1 MALWT
6 LKRKSARVVL
16 LNDLEQIFLINS
28 VDPADAS
35 KGSWW
40 ELPGGGIDP
49 GELSADT
56 VKRELWEEG
65 GLSRADVGPVV
76 WTQHVEFDFGGYHF
90 DQDEV
95 IHIAWTTEREVER
108 PQGLESLEALAYR
121 GARWWPVSEV
131 AGSEETFLPPDL
143 PRLLPP
149 LLAEPLPDPPLDIAS
164 EDPDDGLGSG

>member
-1 MALWT
+1 MAPWT

-16 LNDLEQIFLINS
+16 LNDLDQIYLINS
-28 VDPADAS
+28 VDPVDAS

-49 GELSADT
+49 GERSAET

-65 GLSRADVGPVV
+65 GIRDAVIGPVV

-95 IHIAWTTEREVER
+95 IHIARTTERSIGR
-108 PQGLESLEALAYR
+108 PRGLEALEALAFR
-121 GARWWPVSEV
+121 GARWWPVAEV
-131 AGSEETFLPPDL
+131 QSSAEAFLPPEL
-143 PRLLPP
+143 PVLLPA
-149 LLAEPLPDPPLDIAS
+149 LLDGGLPDPPLDISPA
-164 EDPDDGLGSG
+164 ERDGS

>member
-16 LNDLEQIFLINS
+16 LNDLDQIFLINS

-49 GELSADT
+49 GESSADT

-65 GLSRADVGPVV
+65 GLSDAEVGPVV

-95 IHIAWTTEREVER
+95 IHIARTSERTIER
-108 PQGLESLEALAYR
+108 PQGLEALEALAYR
-121 GARWWPVSEV
+121 GARWWPVTEV
-131 AGSEETFLPPDL
+131 GRSQEAFLPPDL
-143 PRLLPP
+143 PALLPP
-149 LLAEPLPDPPLDIAS
+149 LVEGPLPDPPLDITPA
-164 EDPDDGLGSG
+164 DQDGP